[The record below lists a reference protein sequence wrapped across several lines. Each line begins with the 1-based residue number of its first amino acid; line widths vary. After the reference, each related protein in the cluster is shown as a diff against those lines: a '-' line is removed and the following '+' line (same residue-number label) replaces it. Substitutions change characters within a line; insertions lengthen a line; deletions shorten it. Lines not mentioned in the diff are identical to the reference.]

1 MYNNLN
7 QSLNSVQAEIH
18 DYNLMENT
26 LTPVKVTG
34 PRDVFLELWVMGTL
48 YLSASFIVTLLF
60 QYINY
65 FFVDAANP
73 YSFSQS
79 TIRWVVATLIAIIP
93 THIFVLRLRE
103 KDYLQAPAKREGR
116 LRKWLLY
123 LTLFVTAITCVIDF
137 ATLIFFFLNGE
148 ISVRFILKVLAVAI
162 VAGSV
167 FWYYLAELRRETPE
181 VPKNA
186 RMARMVALLIIVAT
200 IIGAFFISG
209 SPFRARLEKLDNQRI
224 SDLQNIQSQIV
235 YYWQKKGAIPI
246 NLNELNDSIS
256 GYSAPKDPETGTV
269 YEYNGLSDLI
279 FELCTNFSAVSP
291 ADQANRYPSEIGPM
305 GLENYSWQHK
315 AGRTCF
321 TRTIDP
327 VLYAPN
333 GQVPDTK
340 KSIIV
345 Q

>member
-1 MYNNLN
+1 M
-7 QSLNSVQAEIH
+7 
-18 DYNLMENT
+18 
-26 LTPVKVTG
+26 PVKVTG
-34 PRDVFLELWVMGTL
+34 PKDVFLELWVMGTL

-79 TIRWVVATLIAIIP
+79 TVRWLVAILVAILP

-103 KDYLQAPAKREGR
+103 KDYLRVPAKREGR

-148 ISVRFILKVLAVAI
+148 VSIRFILKVLAVAI

-181 VPKNA
+181 VPKKA
-186 RMARMVALLIIVAT
+186 RMARMVALIIIIAT
-200 IIGAFFISG
+200 ILGAFFISG
-209 SPFRARLEKLDNQRI
+209 SPFRARLEKLDNQRT

-235 YYWQKKGAIPI
+235 YYWQKKGIIPA
-246 NLNELNDSIS
+246 NLNKLTDSIS
-256 GYSAPKDPETGTV
+256 GYSASKDPETGV
-269 YEYNGLSDLI
+269 AYEYSELSSLS
-279 FELCTNFSAVSP
+279 FELCATFSAVSP
-291 ADQANRYPSEIGPM
+291 TDQASRYPSAIGPM
-305 GLENYSWQHK
+305 NLESSSWQHK

-321 TRTIDP
+321 TRTIDS

-333 GQVPDTK
+333 NQIPTK
-340 KSIIV
+340 PGLI

>member
-1 MYNNLN
+1 
-7 QSLNSVQAEIH
+7 
-18 DYNLMENT
+18 MENT
-26 LTPVKVTG
+26 STPAKATG
-34 PRDVFLELWVMGTL
+34 PKDVFLELWVMATL

-79 TIRWVVATLIAIIP
+79 TVRWLVATLVAILP

-103 KDYLQAPAKREGR
+103 KDYLEVPAKREGR

-148 ISVRFILKVLAVAI
+148 ISIRFILKVIAVAI

-186 RMARMVALLIIVAT
+186 RIARMIALLIIIAT
-200 IIGAFFISG
+200 ILGAFFISG

-224 SDLQNIQSQIV
+224 GDLQNVQSQIV
-235 YYWQKKGAIPI
+235 YYWQKKGTIPAS
-246 NLNELNDSIS
+246 LNELTDPIS
-256 GYSAPKDPETGTV
+256 GYGAPKDPETGV
-269 YEYNGLSDLI
+269 AYEYQSLSNLV
-279 FELCTNFSAVSP
+279 FELCATFSADSP
-291 ADQANRYPSEIGPM
+291 TDQKYRETSAIGPM
-305 GLENYSWQHK
+305 GLEDSSWQHK

-327 VLYAPN
+327 ALYTTNNQFPAVEKP
-333 GQVPDTK
+333 V
-340 KSIIV
+340 IIR
-345 Q
+345 

>member
-1 MYNNLN
+1 MDNIPI
-7 QSLNSVQAEIH
+7 QVQ
-18 DYNLMENT
+18 T
-26 LTPVKVTG
+26 KTTG
-34 PRDVFLELWVMGTL
+34 PKDVFLELWVMGTL

-65 FFVDAANP
+65 FFVDTANP

-79 TIRWVVATLIAIIP
+79 TVRWLVATLVAILP

-103 KDYLQAPAKREGR
+103 KDYLLVPAKREGR

-123 LTLFVTAITCVIDF
+123 LTLFVTAISCVVDF
-137 ATLIFFFLNGE
+137 ATLVFFFLNGE
-148 ISVRFILKVLAVAI
+148 ISARFILKVLAVAI

-167 FWYYLAELRRETPE
+167 FWYYLAELKRETPE

-186 RMARMVALLIIVAT
+186 RMARMGALIIIVAT
-200 IIGAFFISG
+200 ILGAFFISG

-224 SDLQNIQSQIV
+224 SDLQGIQSQIV
-235 YYWQKKGAIPI
+235 YYWQKKGTIPT
-246 NLNELNDSIS
+246 NLNELTDSIS
-256 GYSAPKDPETGTV
+256 GYSAPTDPETGKV
-269 YEYNGLSDLI
+269 YEYRGTSNLV
-279 FELCTNFSAVSP
+279 FELCTTFSVVTP
-291 ADQANRYPSEIGPM
+291 QDQQATFRVMPGIQND
-305 GLENYSWQHK
+305 NWQHD

-327 VLYAPN
+327 ALYSIDNQAPIYK
-333 GQVPDTK
+333 P
-340 KSIIV
+340 IMV

>member
-1 MYNNLN
+1 
-7 QSLNSVQAEIH
+7 
-18 DYNLMENT
+18 MENIS
-26 LTPVKVTG
+26 TPIKTTG
-34 PRDVFLELWVMGTL
+34 PKDVFLELWIVGTL

-79 TIRWVVATLIAIIP
+79 TVRWLVATLVAILP

-123 LTLFVTAITCVIDF
+123 LTLFVTAITCVVDF

-148 ISVRFILKVLAVAI
+148 ISIRFVLKVLAVAI
-162 VAGSV
+162 VAGGV
-167 FWYYLAELRRETPE
+167 FWYYLAELRRTTPE
-181 VPKNA
+181 IPKKFRLA
-186 RMARMVALLIIVAT
+186 RIGALMIIVAT

-209 SPFRARLEKLDNQRI
+209 SPFRARLEKLDNQRVN
-224 SDLQNIQSQIV
+224 DLQNVQSQIV
-235 YYWQKKGAIPI
+235 YYWQKKGTIPAS
-246 NLNELNDSIS
+246 LNELTDSIS
-256 GYSAPKDPETGTV
+256 GYKAPTDPETGV
-269 YEYNGLSDLI
+269 AYEYRGLSNLV
-279 FELCTNFSAVSP
+279 FELCTTFSAVSP
-291 ADQANRYPSEIGPM
+291 ADQTRFSSAIGPM
-305 GLENYSWQHK
+305 SLENSSWQHK

-327 VLYAPN
+327 ALYAPN
-333 GQVPDTK
+333 NQIPIK
-340 KSIIV
+340 N
-345 Q
+345 

>member
-1 MYNNLN
+1 
-7 QSLNSVQAEIH
+7 
-18 DYNLMENT
+18 MENIS
-26 LTPVKVTG
+26 TPVKITG
-34 PRDVFLELWVMGTL
+34 PKDVFLELWVMGTL

-65 FFVDAANP
+65 FFVDSANP

-79 TIRWVVATLIAIIP
+79 TVRWLVATLVAILP
-93 THIFVLRLRE
+93 THIYVLRLRE
-103 KDYLQAPAKREGR
+103 KDYLEVPAKREGR

-137 ATLIFFFLNGE
+137 ATLIFFFLDGE
-148 ISVRFILKVLAVAI
+148 VSVRFILKVLSVAV

-181 VPKNA
+181 VPRNA
-186 RMARMVALLIIVAT
+186 RLARLTALFLIVVI

-224 SDLQNIQSQIV
+224 ADLQGIQSQIV
-235 YYWQKKGAIPI
+235 YYWQKKGTIPTD
-246 NLNELNDSIS
+246 LNALIDSIS
-256 GYSAPKDPETGTV
+256 GYSAPKDPETGV
-269 YEYNGLSDLI
+269 AYEYNGLSNLV
-279 FELCTNFSAVSP
+279 FELCTTFSAISP
-291 ADQANRYPSEIGPM
+291 VDQSGRYSAQPM
-305 GLENYSWQHK
+305 MIDQGLENSSWQHK
-315 AGRTCF
+315 AGHTCF

-327 VLYAPN
+327 ALYRIDN
-333 GQVPDTK
+333 QVPVK
-340 KSIIV
+340 PVIF

>member
-1 MYNNLN
+1 MANHAIIN
-7 QSLNSVQAEIH
+7 H
-18 DYNLMENT
+18 MENT
-26 LTPVKVTG
+26 STPAKVTG
-34 PRDVFLELWVMGTL
+34 PKDVFLELWVVGTL

-60 QYINY
+60 QYTNY

-79 TIRWVVATLIAIIP
+79 TVRWLVAILVTILP

-103 KDYLQAPAKREGR
+103 KDYLQTPAKREGR

-123 LTLFVTAITCVIDF
+123 LTLFITAITCVVDF

-148 ISVRFILKVLAVAI
+148 ISIRFILKVLAVAI

-167 FWYYLAELRRETPE
+167 FWYYLAELRRNTPE

-186 RMARMVALLIIVAT
+186 RLARMIILMV
-200 IIGAFFISG
+200 IVGIVIGAFFISG
-209 SPFRARLEKLDNQRI
+209 SPFRARLEKLDNQRVA
-224 SDLQNIQSQIV
+224 DLQNIQLQIV
-235 YYWQKKGAIPI
+235 YYWQKKGTIPV

-256 GYSAPKDPETGTV
+256 GYSAPIDPETGAV
-269 YEYNGLSDLI
+269 YEYNSLSNLA
-279 FELCTNFSAVSP
+279 FELCTTFSAISST
-291 ADQANRYPSEIGPM
+291 DQANRYPSAIEPM
-305 GLENYSWQHK
+305 GLENSSWQHK

-327 VLYAPN
+327 ALYAPN
-333 GQVPDTK
+333 NQILTK
-340 KSIIV
+340 PGII